1 MRCVQRTPP
10 KYLFLEQM
18 ANGLSWAVFCPGAAI
33 CLTIEQWFGMC
44 LHKQC
49 SADYAAESKNQSHSA
64 HHSSRSP
71 NPTYAAHLSLLLAS
85 VTRALSLSVK
95 NTEALQHCLT
105 HLPLL
110 PFTGPQQAFEQ
121 I

>member
-1 MRCVQRTPP
+1 MGRILH
-10 KYLFLEQM
+10 K
-18 ANGLSWAVFCPGAAI
+18 GLAI
-33 CLTIEQWFGMC
+33 CLTIDQWFSEC
-44 LHKQC
+44 VC
-49 SADYAAESKNQSHSA
+49 INNVADYAAESKNQSHSA

-85 VTRALSLSVK
+85 VTRVLAYPLKTQRLCSTV
-95 NTEALQHCLT
+95 T

-121 I
+121 INQPYRELYLFNLFPDNNQCLS